1 VFRYLCL
8 RPCARI
14 GDISRDL
21 KISPA
26 TVRWHTWDLIENR
39 YLQSEGVS
47 VFPSGLI
54 DSRDV
59 PLFAALA
66 AAGRAATLAAVS
78 DVPGLS
84 FQEIA
89 SRVGLTRQSVS
100 KVASE
105 LVEFGLV
112 RILDDGRFR
121 RVHATVLLARKREA
135 NRARAV
141 AFGEA
146 LLRRL
151 SDEGLAPELVRRE
164 ETTLLVRF
172 GMGAQRVLLEV
183 PADPYETSWRAPV

>member
-1 VFRYLCL
+1 M
-8 RPCARI
+8 
-14 GDISRDL
+14 
-21 KISPA
+21 SPA

-54 DSRDV
+54 DARDV
-59 PLFAALA
+59 PLFAALGA
-66 AAGRAATLAAVS
+66 GGRAAVVAAVT

-105 LVEFGLV
+105 LAEFGVV

-121 RVHATVLLARKREA
+121 RVHPTDLLARKRQT
-135 NRARAV
+135 NQARAE
-141 AFGEA
+141 AFEDA
-146 LLRRL
+146 LFRRL

-164 ETTLLVRF
+164 ETTLLLRF
-172 GMGAQRVLLEV
+172 GTGAQRVLLEV
-183 PADPYETSWRAPV
+183 PVDPYETSWKAPV

>member
-1 VFRYLCL
+1 MARGIGRALQKAVAREGLDVDLDAEGRSLSNARRRQVFRYLCL

-59 PLFAALA
+59 PLFATLA

-100 KVASE
+100 KVA
-105 LVEFGLV
+105 
-112 RILDDGRFR
+112 
-121 RVHATVLLARKREA
+121 
-135 NRARAV
+135 
-141 AFGEA
+141 
-146 LLRRL
+146 
-151 SDEGLAPELVRRE
+151 
-164 ETTLLVRF
+164 
-172 GMGAQRVLLEV
+172 
-183 PADPYETSWRAPV
+183 